1 MTEKNVEEFFFRFK
15 KVNIIGSEN
24 VGKTTLVQELFKTYT
39 KNLNI
44 EKFQY
49 SVENNKMKLIDGLD
63 KIKVKFENKTLNLYA
78 IRTTIIDEN
87 FDFIKNNLKSLFFQ
101 SELIILM
108 IDITNEESFNLITKL
123 YSSSEDFN
131 DKKILILS
139 NKLDKDD
146 ERKIS
151 GFSIKEFVENNDN
164 KKKKNNQIIS
174 FEISLINEK
183 ENFDDFIENL
193 YNILYN
199 INDSNIYDII
209 KIQDPPKLPKVIN
222 DLNIKDTYNLNLFLL
237 GNSTVGK
244 TSFKQRFFSN
254 SFTENNIL
262 TIGVDFDRTM
272 CQIGDKIVKL
282 ELCDTAG
289 QERFRAIPRQHY
301 SKADGFILIFD
312 VCEDKTFK
320 DVEVWIKDIIE
331 NTKGNIKI
339 NNNNNNN
346 NNILSGKEISI
357 FLVGNKIDN
366 SANRVVSYKD
376 GEDFAKLHGIKYCE
390 ISCKS
395 GLNVYEVMTEIIMDS
410 YINIRG
416 DKSKS
421 FKLLLKNNNKKKKD
435 KALCC

>member
-1 MTEKNVEEFFFRFK
+1 MTEKNVDDILFRFK

-63 KIKVKFENKTLNLYA
+63 KIKVNFENKILNLFT
-78 IRTTIIDEN
+78 IRTTITTDNYNLIS
-87 FDFIKNNLKSLFFQ
+87 NNLKSLIFH
-101 SELIILM
+101 SELIIFM
-108 IDITNEESFNLITKL
+108 IDITNEESFDIITKL

-139 NKLDKDD
+139 NKLDKDN

-151 GFSIKEFVENNDN
+151 GFSIKEFLENNENKIKNDN
-164 KKKKNNQIIS
+164 KNNQITS

-183 ENFDDFIENL
+183 ENLDEFIENL

-199 INDSNIYDII
+199 MNDSNIYDII
-209 KIQDPPKLPKVIN
+209 KIQDPPKISKNIFDFN
-222 DLNIKDTYNLNLFLL
+222 NIKDSYNLSLFLL

-254 SFTENNIL
+254 SFSDNTIL
-262 TIGVDFDRTM
+262 TLGVDFDRTI
-272 CQIGDKIVKL
+272 CKIGDKMIKL

-312 VCEDKTFK
+312 VCEEKSFK
-320 DVEVWIKDIIE
+320 DVENWIKDIVD
-331 NTKGNIKI
+331 NTKGNING
-339 NNNNNNN
+339 NNNNNA
-346 NNILSGKEISI
+346 ISGNEIAI

-366 SANRVVSYKD
+366 SEKRIVTYKE

-421 FKLLLKNNNKKKKD
+421 FKLLLKSNKNKKNKK
-435 KALCC
+435 LFF

>member
-1 MTEKNVEEFFFRFK
+1 MTEKNVDDILFRFK

-63 KIKVKFENKTLNLYA
+63 KIKVNFENKTLNLFT
-78 IRTTIIDEN
+78 IRTTITTDNYNLIS
-87 FDFIKNNLKSLFFQ
+87 NNLKSLIFH
-101 SELIILM
+101 SELIIFM

-123 YSSSEDFN
+123 YSSSEDFK

-139 NKLDKDD
+139 NKLDKDN

-164 KKKKNNQIIS
+164 KIKNDNKNNQITS

-183 ENFDDFIENL
+183 ENLDEFIENL
-193 YNILYN
+193 YNTLYN
-199 INDSNIYDII
+199 MNDSNIYDII
-209 KIQDPPKLPKVIN
+209 KIQDPPKISKNIFDFN
-222 DLNIKDTYNLNLFLL
+222 NIKDSYNLSLFLL

-254 SFTENNIL
+254 SFSDNTIL
-262 TIGVDFDRTM
+262 TLGVDFDRTI
-272 CQIGDKIVKL
+272 CKIGDKMIKL

-312 VCEDKTFK
+312 VCEEKSFK
-320 DVEVWIKDIIE
+320 DVENWIKDIVD
-331 NTKGNIKI
+331 NTKGNING
-339 NNNNNNN
+339 NNNNNV
-346 NNILSGKEISI
+346 ISGNEIAI

-366 SANRVVSYKD
+366 IEKRVVTYKE

-421 FKLLLKNNNKKKKD
+421 FKLLLKSNKNKKNKK
-435 KALCC
+435 LCC

>member
-1 MTEKNVEEFFFRFK
+1 MTEKNVDDILFRFK

-63 KIKVKFENKTLNLYA
+63 KIKVNFENKTLNLFT
-78 IRTTIIDEN
+78 IRTTITTDNYNLIS
-87 FDFIKNNLKSLFFQ
+87 NNLKSLIFH
-101 SELIILM
+101 SELIIFM
-108 IDITNEESFNLITKL
+108 IDITNEESFDIITKL

-139 NKLDKDD
+139 NKLDKDN

-164 KKKKNNQIIS
+164 KIKNDNKNNQITS

-183 ENFDDFIENL
+183 ENLDEFIENL

-199 INDSNIYDII
+199 MNDSNIYDII
-209 KIQDPPKLPKVIN
+209 KIQDPPKISKNIFDFN
-222 DLNIKDTYNLNLFLL
+222 NIKDSYNLSLFLL

-254 SFTENNIL
+254 SFSDNTIL
-262 TIGVDFDRTM
+262 TLGVDFDRTI
-272 CQIGDKIVKL
+272 CKIGDKMIKL

-312 VCEDKTFK
+312 VCEEKSFK
-320 DVEVWIKDIIE
+320 DVENWIKDIVD
-331 NTKGNIKI
+331 NTKGNING
-339 NNNNNNN
+339 NNNNNV
-346 NNILSGKEISI
+346 ISGNEIAI

-366 SANRVVSYKD
+366 IEKRVVTYKE

-421 FKLLLKNNNKKKKD
+421 FKLLLKSNKNKKNKK
-435 KALCC
+435 LCC

>member
-1 MTEKNVEEFFFRFK
+1 MTEKNVDDILFRFK

-24 VGKTTLVQELFKTYT
+24 VGKTTLVQELFKTYA

-63 KIKVKFENKTLNLYA
+63 KIKVNFENKTLNLFT
-78 IRTTIIDEN
+78 IRTTITTDNYNLIS
-87 FDFIKNNLKSLFFQ
+87 NNLKSLIFH
-101 SELIILM
+101 SELIIFM

-123 YSSSEDFN
+123 YSSSEDFK

-139 NKLDKDD
+139 NKLDKDN

-164 KKKKNNQIIS
+164 KIKNDNKNNQITS

-183 ENFDDFIENL
+183 ENLDEFIENL
-193 YNILYN
+193 YNTLYN
-199 INDSNIYDII
+199 MNDSNIYDII
-209 KIQDPPKLPKVIN
+209 KIQDPPKISKNIFDFN
-222 DLNIKDTYNLNLFLL
+222 NIKDSYNLSLFLL

-254 SFTENNIL
+254 SFSDNTIL
-262 TIGVDFDRTM
+262 TLGVDFDRTI
-272 CQIGDKIVKL
+272 CKIGDKMIKL

-312 VCEDKTFK
+312 VCEEKSFK
-320 DVEVWIKDIIE
+320 DVENWIKDIVD
-331 NTKGNIKI
+331 NTKGNING
-339 NNNNNNN
+339 NNNNNV
-346 NNILSGKEISI
+346 ISGNEIAI

-366 SANRVVSYKD
+366 IEKRVVTYKE

-421 FKLLLKNNNKKKKD
+421 FKLLLKSNKNKKNKK
-435 KALCC
+435 LCC

>member
-1 MTEKNVEEFFFRFK
+1 MTEKNVDDILFRFK

-24 VGKTTLVQELFKTYT
+24 VGKTTLVQELFKTYA

-63 KIKVKFENKTLNLYA
+63 KIKVNFENKTLNLFT
-78 IRTTIIDEN
+78 IRTTITTDNYNLIS
-87 FDFIKNNLKSLFFQ
+87 NNLKSLIFH
-101 SELIILM
+101 SELIIFM

-123 YSSSEDFN
+123 YSSSEDFK

-139 NKLDKDD
+139 NKLDKDN

-164 KKKKNNQIIS
+164 KIKNDNKNNQITS

-183 ENFDDFIENL
+183 ENLDEFIENL
-193 YNILYN
+193 YNTLYN
-199 INDSNIYDII
+199 MNDSNIYDII
-209 KIQDPPKLPKVIN
+209 KIQDPPKISKNIFDFN
-222 DLNIKDTYNLNLFLL
+222 NIKDSYNLSLFLL

-254 SFTENNIL
+254 SFSDNTIL
-262 TIGVDFDRTM
+262 TLGVDFDRTI
-272 CQIGDKIVKL
+272 CKIGDKMIKL

-312 VCEDKTFK
+312 VCEEKSFK
-320 DVEVWIKDIIE
+320 DVENWIKDIVD
-331 NTKGNIKI
+331 NTKGNING
-339 NNNNNNN
+339 NNNNNV
-346 NNILSGKEISI
+346 ISGNEIAI

-366 SANRVVSYKD
+366 SEKRVVTYKE

-421 FKLLLKNNNKKKKD
+421 FKLLLKSNKNKKNKK
-435 KALCC
+435 LCC

>member
-1 MTEKNVEEFFFRFK
+1 MTEKNVDDILFRFK

-24 VGKTTLVQELFKTYT
+24 VGKTTLVQELFKTYA

-63 KIKVKFENKTLNLYA
+63 KIKVNFENKTLNLFT
-78 IRTTIIDEN
+78 IRTTITTDNYNLIS
-87 FDFIKNNLKSLFFQ
+87 NNLKSLIFH
-101 SELIILM
+101 SELIIFM

-131 DKKILILS
+131 DKKILLLS
-139 NKLDKDD
+139 NKLDKDN

-164 KKKKNNQIIS
+164 KIKNDNKNNQITS

-183 ENFDDFIENL
+183 ENLDEFIENL
-193 YNILYN
+193 YNTLYN
-199 INDSNIYDII
+199 MNDSNIYDII
-209 KIQDPPKLPKVIN
+209 KIQDPPKISKNIFDFN
-222 DLNIKDTYNLNLFLL
+222 NIKDSYNLSLFLL

-254 SFTENNIL
+254 SFSDNTIL
-262 TIGVDFDRTM
+262 TLGVDFDRTI
-272 CQIGDKIVKL
+272 CKIGDKMIKL

-312 VCEDKTFK
+312 VCEEKSFK
-320 DVEVWIKDIIE
+320 DVENWIKDIVD
-331 NTKGNIKI
+331 NTKGNING
-339 NNNNNNN
+339 NNNNNV
-346 NNILSGKEISI
+346 ISGNEIAI

-366 SANRVVSYKD
+366 IEKRVVTYKE

-421 FKLLLKNNNKKKKD
+421 FKLLLKSNKNKKKK
-435 KALCC
+435 KLCC

>member
-1 MTEKNVEEFFFRFK
+1 MSEKNIEDFFFRFK
-15 KVNIIGSEN
+15 KVNIIGSEK
-24 VGKTTLVQELFKTYT
+24 VGKTTLVQELFNTYS
-39 KNLNI
+39 NNINI

-49 SVENNKMKLIDGLD
+49 STESNKMKLIDGLD
-63 KIKVKFENKTLNLYA
+63 KIKVKFDDKTLNIYS
-78 IRTTIIDEN
+78 IRTTLTNDN
-87 FDFIKNNLKSLFFQ
+87 FDYVKNNLKSLIFN

-108 IDITNEESFNLITKL
+108 IDITNEESFKIITKL
-123 YSSSEDFN
+123 YSNSEDLK

-151 GFSIKEFVENNDN
+151 GFSIKELVENNDN
-164 KKKKNNQIIS
+164 KIKNDNNNKITS

-199 INDSNIYDII
+199 KKDSNMYDII
-209 KIQDPPKLPKVIN
+209 QIQDPPKLNK
-222 DLNIKDTYNLNLFLL
+222 NIFDFNNLKDTYNLSLFLL

-244 TSFKQRFFSN
+244 TSFKQRFFLN
-254 SFTENNIL
+254 SFTDNTLL
-262 TIGVDFDRTM
+262 TLGVDFDRTM
-272 CQIGDKIVKL
+272 CKIGDKFVKL
-282 ELCDTAG
+282 EVCDTAG

-312 VCEDKTFK
+312 VCNIKSFK
-320 DVEVWIKDIIE
+320 DVESWIKDIIN
-331 NTKGNIKI
+331 NTKGNL
-339 NNNNNNN
+339 NSDN
-346 NNILSGKEISI
+346 LSKSDISI
-357 FLVGNKIDN
+357 FLIGNKIDN
-366 SANRVVSYKD
+366 FEKREVNYKD
-376 GEDFAKLHGIKYCE
+376 AEDFAKLKGIKYNE

-416 DKSKS
+416 NKSKS
-421 FKLLLKNNNKKKKD
+421 FNLLLKNNQKKKD
-435 KALCC
+435 KKNCC

>member
-1 MTEKNVEEFFFRFK
+1 MSEKNVEEFFFRFK
-15 KVNIIGSEN
+15 KVNIIGYEN
-24 VGKTTLVQELFKTYT
+24 VGKTTLVQELYNTYS
-39 KNLNI
+39 KNINI

-49 SVENNKMKLIDGLD
+49 STENNKIKLLDGLD
-63 KIKVKFENKTLNLYA
+63 KIKVKFENKILSLYT
-78 IRTTIIDEN
+78 IRTTITNEN
-87 FDFIKNNLKSLFFQ
+87 FDFISKNVKSLIFQ
-101 SELIILM
+101 SELIIFM
-108 IDITNEESFNLITKL
+108 IDITEEESFTIITKL

-151 GFSIKEFVENNDN
+151 GFSIKEFVENSDN
-164 KKKKNNQIIS
+164 KIKKNNQILS
-174 FEISLINEK
+174 FEISLVNEK
-183 ENFDDFIENL
+183 ENLDEFIENL

-199 INDSNIYDII
+199 MNDSNIYDII
-209 KIQDPPKLPKVIN
+209 KIQDPPKISKNIFDFN
-222 DLNIKDTYNLNLFLL
+222 NIKDSYNLSLFLL

-254 SFTENNIL
+254 SFSDNTIL
-262 TIGVDFDRTM
+262 TLGVDFDRTI
-272 CQIGDKIVKL
+272 CKIGDKMIKL

-312 VCEDKTFK
+312 VCEEKSFK
-320 DVEVWIKDIIE
+320 DVENWIKDIVD
-331 NTKGNIKI
+331 NTKGNING
-339 NNNNNNN
+339 NNNNNV
-346 NNILSGKEISI
+346 ISGNEIAI

-366 SANRVVSYKD
+366 IEKRVVTYKE

-421 FKLLLKNNNKKKKD
+421 FKLLLKNNKKKKE
-435 KALCC
+435 KGFCC